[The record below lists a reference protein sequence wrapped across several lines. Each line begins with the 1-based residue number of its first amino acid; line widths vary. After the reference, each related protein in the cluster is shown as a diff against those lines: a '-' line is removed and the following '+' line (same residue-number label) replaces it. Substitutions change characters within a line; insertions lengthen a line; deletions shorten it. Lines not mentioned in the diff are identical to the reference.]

1 MKKEPLVVITLLV
14 LTAFPVCA
22 QTFNK
27 FSLDGEA
34 FVGNSYSI
42 VRQDSTKNPK
52 KFLNAK
58 QWLSHLFPNYKD
70 IIEFEDEAH
79 GKIVLKGM
87 LPVDYSMDNSNVNI
101 TYHPS
106 IDFILTIDVKPEK
119 YRLKLDNLIVTVVRR
134 EKAPLGDRISQA
146 IFPISEYVA
155 KFRKHS
161 EERVA
166 ISASVT
172 NFLNSAI
179 NTIEVVDDF

>member
-1 MKKEPLVVITLLV
+1 MKKSLIIALAILAV
-14 LTAFPVCA
+14 LPIFA
-22 QTFNK
+22 QPFNK
-27 FSLDGEA
+27 FSLGGYD

-42 VRQDSTKNPK
+42 VRQDSTNNPK

-58 QWLSHLFPNYKD
+58 QWLSHFFPNYKD

-79 GKIVLKGM
+79 GKIVLKGI

-146 IFPISEYVA
+146 LFPISEYVG
-155 KFRKHS
+155 KFRKRS

-179 NTIEVVDDF
+179 NAIETIDDF

>member
-1 MKKEPLVVITLLV
+1 MKKSFMIVIALAI
-14 LTAFPVCA
+14 LTVSPVCA

-27 FSLDGEA
+27 FSLGGYD

-42 VRQDSTKNPK
+42 VRADSTNNPK

-58 QWLSHLFPNYKD
+58 QWLSHFFSDYKD
-70 IIEFEDEAH
+70 IVEFEDEAH

-87 LPVDYSMDNSNVNI
+87 LPVEYSMDNSNVNI

-106 IDFILTIDVKPEK
+106 ISFILTIDVKPEK
-119 YRLKLDNLIVTVVRR
+119 YRLKLDNLIVTVVRI
-134 EKAPLGDRISQA
+134 EKAPLGDMISQA
-146 IFPISEYVA
+146 ISPISEYVA